1 MEGSLL
7 THWTARAAFLLYAGA
22 LAAWMAA
29 RPRVARQAWTAGF
42 LVYLAHVAAAFQFY
56 HHWSHDAAY
65 RETARQTGE
74 LLGIASG
81 AGLYW
86 NYGFTAVWA
95 ADVIRLWRNG
105 KWPRGVQAAIHCF
118 MAFMFFNATVVF
130 VSGWVRW
137 MGIGVAIGLLA
148 LRLRRGRSRLDD

>member
-7 THWTARAAFLLYAGA
+7 THWTARAAFLFYAGA
-22 LAAWMAA
+22 LAAWMVA
-29 RPRVARQAWTAGF
+29 RPGVARRAWTAGF
-42 LVYLAHVAAAFQFY
+42 LMYLAHVAAAFQFY

-95 ADVIRLWRNG
+95 ADVVRLWRNG
-105 KWPRGVQAAIHCF
+105 KWPGGVQAAIQCF

-148 LRLRRGRSRLDD
+148 LWLRRGRSRLDD